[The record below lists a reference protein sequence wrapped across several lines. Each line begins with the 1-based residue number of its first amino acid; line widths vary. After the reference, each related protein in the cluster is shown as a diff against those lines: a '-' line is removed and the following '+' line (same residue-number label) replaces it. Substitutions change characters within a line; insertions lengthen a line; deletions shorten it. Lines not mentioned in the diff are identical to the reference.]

1 MNNIETKFDYVM
13 GREDKAIVTNILT
26 DTMAKFNIY
35 QLYEMT
41 YNATIEE
48 LNKDFKKHE
57 YEINN
62 KPTIELIG
70 HYIKFIYKVS
80 LFI

>member
-1 MNNIETKFDYVM
+1 MSNIEIRFDYVT
-13 GREDKAIVTNILT
+13 GREDKAIVINILP
-26 DTMAKFNIY
+26 DIMAKFNIY

-48 LNKDFKKHE
+48 LNKDFKPHE
-57 YEINN
+57 YKINR

-70 HYIKFIYKVS
+70 HYIKFAYEVS